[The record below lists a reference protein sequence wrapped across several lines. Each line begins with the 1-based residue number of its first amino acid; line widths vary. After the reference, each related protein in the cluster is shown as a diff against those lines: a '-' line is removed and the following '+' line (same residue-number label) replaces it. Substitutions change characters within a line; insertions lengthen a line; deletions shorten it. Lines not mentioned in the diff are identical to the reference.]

1 MSPLCRQR
9 EGGSALHVITVK
21 ALKRFGD
28 EHPAARPAMNS
39 VARTL
44 QRARWNCLNDA
55 RATFPHAD
63 EVKVKSRRTVTVLNV
78 GGNNWRLAVAIHYDR
93 QKVFV
98 LKVMTHAEYSR
109 EKWKQTL

>member
-1 MSPLCRQR
+1 MQT
-9 EGGSALHVITVK
+9 GGGRSALHVITAK

-28 EHPAARPAMNS
+28 EHPTARPAMDS
-39 VARTL
+39 LARAFH
-44 QRARWNCLNDA
+44 QARWNCLNDV

-93 QKVFV
+93 QRVYI
-98 LKVMTHAEYSR
+98 LRIMSHAEYSR